1 MATPSVTLVGGLKA
15 FYHTVVVDAEIIQT
29 LALYME
35 GDASH
40 MTYCPSGESIF
51 GGHAEKP
58 TSFTDSSRSCEFL
71 SRRLA
76 TSDRIFFLPC
86 PDSPDRE
93 DEAAKPE
100 TLALQR
106 ASWLVNKPPLPRM
119 FEDGV
124 VERTLYT
131 PDTTLDMPIP
141 FLFEWTTLLMGRC
154 SSLLHNAG
162 IYYGIW
168 GSLFRYSC
176 DVSVVR
182 AFLDAWSAKTNT
194 LVTCQGELSIT
205 LMDMDRIFGLPIAS
219 QFYDEISPMV
229 ADFKEVRSTDLPFSC
244 RYLFLAYHHLC
255 RSSGSNVI
263 SSDAL
268 VEFWF
273 RTEDNAVPVDDPWAA
288 WHARFGKDAPPFREF
303 TATERDVFHF
313 LHVAPSK
320 EDEIHLAALLSVW
333 LSRFVFQPIGDEIR
347 PMVFKVAS
355 YMATGVR
362 FALAG
367 PALACLYKGL
377 GHAAAGWPSMAQWPY
392 LYTWLAVY
400 FHTHGEDLEVSRRP
414 GMISFG
420 NPSLRRNFTE
430 DQAYDLFQ
438 RLSVPVWHR
447 YVLATAKTSFL
458 VDERKKPIARQHYES
473 LLNVRCCFL
482 TVRRSIHL
490 FVEPYCPVRFVR
502 QFGYCQDLH
511 CDMGITANH
520 REISSLSELVTLW
533 KTSIVRPCGRLYLP
547 PSEERDPSR
556 DPGTTSAY
564 HTWWM
569 THMSLRF
576 QQNRLESAPVVSA
589 VENSD
594 EDYDSDRSHP
604 RKRRLS
610 GKRPVGASSA
620 SKKRAPLTILADAS
634 GSASKKKKARKEFPP
649 ASFPPLPPTFLPPI
663 PETEPPTSCPSENPP
678 IETVQILSSLEA
690 PGAPQEDASS
700 PGSEGLPGQEVAPP
714 SVVQEEAEEEVVE
727 NPAPSIEA
735 VVEAEAPP
743 PAVEEEAPAP
753 AIKVPAIEAVAEE
766 VQEEVPAIEE
776 VADDA
781 PAVEEASVVQDLAT
795 PILTSQ
801 EAPSQEF
808 LSYVE
813 GLMVQAWRDR
823 IAPRM
828 LSPGAVSDTSLLAD
842 AGFAISRQQEMGH
855 DVTRLR
861 VYTQQLQTLREI
873 ESSAGE
879 KARRTSRDEAESIA
893 RNTLAI
899 VSSKLEEAK
908 ATLGEVIEELS
919 EAKAEEEDAHESLES
934 ARTKVAYLTTQAE
947 QIQESVRGLKTGVV
961 EAESLIAEVIATPTL
976 SAAEEATLLSSR
988 ATFEE

>member
-1 MATPSVTLVGGLKA
+1 MAAPSVNLIGGLKA
-15 FYHTVVVDAEIIQT
+15 FDHTVVIEGEIIQT

-58 TSFTDSSRSCEFL
+58 TSFADSSRSY
-71 SRRLA
+71 
-76 TSDRIFFLPC
+76 
-86 PDSPDRE
+86 
-93 DEAAKPE
+93 
-100 TLALQR
+100 
-106 ASWLVNKPPLPRM
+106 
-119 FEDGV
+119 GV

-131 PDTTLDMPIP
+131 RDTTLDMAIP

-154 SSLLHNAG
+154 SSLFHSAG
-162 IYYGIW
+162 VYYGIW
-168 GSLFRYSC
+168 GSLFQYSY

-205 LMDMDRIFGLPIAS
+205 LMDMDRIFGLPIAG

-229 ADFKEVRSTDLPFSC
+229 ADFKEMWSTNLPCSC

-263 SSDAL
+263 SSAAW

-273 RTEDNAVPVDDPWAA
+273 RTEDDVIPVDDPWAA
-288 WHARFGKDAPPFREF
+288 WHARFGKDAPSFREF
-303 TATERDVFHF
+303 TATERDVFRF
-313 LHVAPSK
+313 LHVTPCR
-320 EDEIHLAALLSVW
+320 EDDVHLAALLSVW
-333 LSRFVFQPIGDEIR
+333 LSRFMFRSIGDEIR

-355 YMATGVR
+355 YMAIGVR

-430 DQAYDLFQ
+430 DQVCDLFQ
-438 RLSVPVWHR
+438 HLPMPVWHR

-473 LLNVRCCFL
+473 LLSIRCCFL

-490 FVEPYCPVRFVR
+490 FVEPYCPVRFAR
-502 QFGYCQDLH
+502 QFGYCQDLPG
-511 CDMGITANH
+511 DMGITANH
-520 REISSLSELVTLW
+520 REITSLSELVTLW
-533 KTSIVRPCGRLYLP
+533 KTSIVRPCGRLDLP
-547 PSEERDPSR
+547 PSGERDPSR

-564 HTWWM
+564 YTWWM
-569 THMSLRF
+569 THMSSLF
-576 QQNRLESAPVVSA
+576 QQNRLESAPIVSA

-604 RKRRLS
+604 RKRRPD

-634 GSASKKKKARKEFPP
+634 GSDSKKKKARKEVLP
-649 ASFPPLPPTFLPPI
+649 ASFPPSPPTFLLPI
-663 PETEPPTSCPSENPP
+663 PETEPPTSCPSENPL
-678 IETVQILSSLEA
+678 IETVQILSSPETPA
-690 PGAPQEDASS
+690 APQEEASVVEE
-700 PGSEGLPGQEVAPP
+700 PAEITPTLTQSEGLPVQEVAPSP
-714 SVVQEEAEEEVVE
+714 LVVHEEAEGEVVE
-727 NPAPSIEA
+727 TPAPLIEA
-735 VVEAEAPP
+735 VVEAEVPP
-743 PAVEEEAPAP
+743 PTVEEEAPTP
-753 AIKVPAIEAVAEE
+753 AVEVPTIEAVIEV
-766 VQEEVPAIEE
+766 VQEEVPTTEEAFETILAPEEE
-776 VADDA
+776 VLEVV
-781 PAVEEASVVQDLAT
+781 PAVDPVVEPAAEEVPIVQNLARRLPVFSRLRRT
-795 PILTSQ
+795 P
-801 EAPSQEF
+801 
-808 LSYVE
+808 
-813 GLMVQAWRDR
+813 RR
-823 IAPRM
+823 RRR
-828 LSPGAVSDTSLLAD
+828 
-842 AGFAISRQQEMGH
+842 FAISRLQEMGH
-855 DVTRLR
+855 DVIHLR
-861 VYTQQLQTLREI
+861 VYTQQLQTLKKI
-873 ESSAGE
+873 ERSAGE
-879 KARRTSRDEAESIA
+879 KARRTSRDEAEGIA
-893 RNTLAI
+893 RNTLGI

-908 ATLGEVIEELS
+908 ATWGEVIEEIS
-919 EAKAEEEDAHESLES
+919 EAKAEEEDAHERLES

-961 EAESLIAEVIATPTL
+961 EAERLIAEVIATPTL

-988 ATFEE
+988 AAFAELQQEMVRNL

>member
-1 MATPSVTLVGGLKA
+1 
-15 FYHTVVVDAEIIQT
+15 
-29 LALYME
+29 
-35 GDASH
+35 
-40 MTYCPSGESIF
+40 
-51 GGHAEKP
+51 
-58 TSFTDSSRSCEFL
+58 
-71 SRRLA
+71 
-76 TSDRIFFLPC
+76 
-86 PDSPDRE
+86 
-93 DEAAKPE
+93 
-100 TLALQR
+100 
-106 ASWLVNKPPLPRM
+106 M

-131 PDTTLDMPIP
+131 RITRLWTWR
-141 FLFEWTTLLMGRC
+141 FRFFESGPLCVWVVAAAFSHSGV
-154 SSLLHNAG
+154 
-162 IYYGIW
+162 YYGIW
-168 GSLFRYSC
+168 GSLFQYSC

-205 LMDMDRIFGLPIAS
+205 LMDMDRIFGLPIAG

-263 SSDAL
+263 SSAAW

-273 RTEDNAVPVDDPWAA
+273 RTEDDAVPVDDPWAA
-288 WHARFGKDAPPFREF
+288 WHARFGKDAPSFREF
-303 TATERDVFHF
+303 TATERDVFCF
-313 LHVAPSK
+313 LHVTPGR
-320 EDEIHLAALLSVW
+320 EDDVHLAALLSVW
-333 LSRFVFQPIGDEIR
+333 LSRFVFRSIGDEIR

-430 DQAYDLFQ
+430 DQACDLFQ
-438 RLSVPVWHR
+438 RLPVPVWHR

-473 LLNVRCCFL
+473 LLSVRCCFL

-490 FVEPYCPVRFVR
+490 FVEPYCPVRFAR
-502 QFGYCQDLH
+502 QFGYCQDLPGN
-511 CDMGITANH
+511 MGITANH

-533 KTSIVRPCGRLYLP
+533 KTSIVRPCGRLDLP
-547 PSEERDPSR
+547 TSGEWDPSR

-564 HTWWM
+564 YTWWM
-569 THMSLRF
+569 THMSSLF

-604 RKRRLS
+604 RKRRPN

-620 SKKRAPLTILADAS
+620 SKKRAPLTILVDAY
-634 GSASKKKKARKEFPP
+634 GSQGQRRRRHAKKFCLPLFPLRHRH
-649 ASFPPLPPTFLPPI
+649 SFRLFQRRSLRLLVRRRTFLSRRFTFCLPQRHLQCLKRSVVK
-663 PETEPPTSCPSENPP
+663 EPAEITL
-678 IETVQILSSLEA
+678 TLTQ
-690 PGAPQEDASS
+690 
-700 PGSEGLPGQEVAPP
+700 SEGLPIQEVAPSP
-714 SVVQEEAEEEVVE
+714 LVVQEGEVVE
-727 NPAPSIEA
+727 TPAPLIEA

-743 PAVEEEAPAP
+743 PAVEEEAPTP
-753 AIKVPAIEAVAEE
+753 AVEVPAIEAVVE
-766 VQEEVPAIEE
+766 VIQEEVPTTKEAFETILAPEEE
-776 VADDA
+776 VLEVV
-781 PAVEEASVVQDLAT
+781 PAVGPVVEPSAEEVPIVQNLAT
-795 PILTSQ
+795 PPTSFSLTLSQ
-801 EAPSQEF
+801 TPSQEF

-813 GLMVQAWRDR
+813 SLMVQAWRDR

-842 AGFAISRQQEMGH
+842 AGFAISRLQEMGH

-861 VYTQQLQTLREI
+861 VYTQQLQTLKEI
-873 ESSAGE
+873 ERSAGE

-893 RNTLAI
+893 R
-899 VSSKLEEAK
+899 KL
-908 ATLGEVIEELS
+908 L
-919 EAKAEEEDAHESLES
+919 
-934 ARTKVAYLTTQAE
+934 
-947 QIQESVRGLKTGVV
+947 
-961 EAESLIAEVIATPTL
+961 P
-976 SAAEEATLLSSR
+976 
-988 ATFEE
+988 

>member
-1 MATPSVTLVGGLKA
+1 MAASSVTLVGGLKA
-15 FYHTVVVDAEIIQT
+15 FDHTVVVDGEIIQT

-40 MTYCPSGESIF
+40 MTYCPSGESVF

-58 TSFTDSSRSCEFL
+58 TSFSDSSRSCEFL

-76 TSDRIFFLPC
+76 TSDRVFFLPC
-86 PDSPDRE
+86 PDSPNRE

-106 ASWLVNKPPLPRM
+106 ASWLVNKPLLPRM

-154 SSLLHNAG
+154 SSLLHDAR

-182 AFLDAWSAKTNT
+182 AFLDAWSTKTNT

-205 LMDMDRIFGLPIAS
+205 LMDMDRIFGLPIAG

-229 ADFKEVRSTDLPFSC
+229 AGFKEVRSTDLPFSC
-244 RYLFLAYHHLC
+244 RYLFLVYHHLC

-263 SSDAL
+263 SSAAW

-273 RTEDNAVPVDDPWAA
+273 RTEDYVVPVDDPWAA
-288 WHARFGKDAPPFREF
+288 WHARFGKDASPFREF

-313 LHVAPSK
+313 LHVEPSK
-320 EDEIHLAALLSVW
+320 EDEVHLATLLSVW
-333 LSRFVFQPIGDEIR
+333 LSWFVFRSIGDEIR

-362 FALAG
+362 FTFAS

-400 FHTHGEDLEVSRRP
+400 FHTHGEDLEVSRCP
-414 GMISFG
+414 GMISFW

-430 DQAYDLFQ
+430 DQACDLFQ
-438 RLSVPVWHR
+438 RLPVPVWHR

-458 VDERKKPIARQHYES
+458 VDERKKPMARQHYES
-473 LLNVRCCFL
+473 LLSVRCYFL
-482 TVRRSIHL
+482 T
-490 FVEPYCPVRFVR
+490 
-502 QFGYCQDLH
+502 
-511 CDMGITANH
+511 
-520 REISSLSELVTLW
+520 
-533 KTSIVRPCGRLYLP
+533 
-547 PSEERDPSR
+547 
-556 DPGTTSAY
+556 
-564 HTWWM
+564 
-569 THMSLRF
+569 
-576 QQNRLESAPVVSA
+576 QNRLESAPVVSA

-604 RKRRLS
+604 RKRSPS
-610 GKRPVGASSA
+610 GKRPVGATSA
-620 SKKRAPLTILADAS
+620 SKKRAPLTILAGAS
-634 GSASKKKKARKEFPP
+634 GSASEKKKARKEVPP
-649 ASFPPLPPTFLPPI
+649 ASFPLSPPTFLPPI
-663 PETEPPTSCPSENPP
+663 PETEPPTSCQSENPP
-678 IETVQILSSLEA
+678 IETVQILSSPEA
-690 PGAPQEDASS
+690 PAEPQEEAS
-700 PGSEGLPGQEVAPP
+700 PGVIVQTISSVVVIPESTEVVEEPAEITPTLTQSEGLPGQEVAPP

-753 AIKVPAIEAVAEE
+753 AIEVPAIEAVAEA
-766 VQEEVPAIEE
+766 VQEEVPAIVE

-828 LSPGAVSDTSLLAD
+828 LSPGAVSDTSLLAY
-842 AGFAISRQQEMGH
+842 AGFAISRLQEMGH

-873 ESSAGE
+873 KSSAGE
-879 KARRTSRDEAESIA
+879 KACRTSRDEAESIA

-919 EAKAEEEDAHESLES
+919 EAKAEEEDAHERLES
-934 ARTKVAYLTTQAE
+934 ARTKVVYLTTQAE
-947 QIQESVRGLKTGVV
+947 
-961 EAESLIAEVIATPTL
+961 
-976 SAAEEATLLSSR
+976 
-988 ATFEE
+988 